1 MAIIH
6 GTTVADTVKTE
17 DFTGRFNTVGVLN
30 RSTSDTVFVTVGSTS
45 DTPDDPDHD
54 SGTINGYTV
63 PPGSRRTITNW
74 VTGPTRVK
82 LKSENAVKY
91 EIEGDRDRHGP
102 SL

>member
-17 DFTGRFNTVGVLN
+17 DFTGYFNQVGILN
-30 RSTSDTVFVTVGSTS
+30 RSTTDTLFITVGSTS
-45 DTPDDPDHD
+45 DTPPDPDHD
-54 SGTINGYTV
+54 SGTINGYTG
-63 PPGSRRTITNW
+63 PPGSRRTVENW

-82 LKSENAVKY
+82 LKSENAIKY
-91 EIEGDRDRHGP
+91 EIEGGRDRHGP

>member
-17 DFTGRFNTVGVLN
+17 DFTGYHNTVAVLN
-30 RSTSDTVFVTVGSTS
+30 RSTSDTVFITVGSTTT
-45 DTPDDPDHD
+45 TPADPDHD
-54 SGTINGYTV
+54 SGTVNGYTV
-63 PPGSRRTITNW
+63 PPGSRRTIENY

-91 EIEGDRDRHGP
+91 EIESGRDHHGA